1 MLRLGS
7 FDGSLLPRMYRISD
21 TPRDYMFDSLYLS
34 YVPLAGFLAC
44 RCGPADP
51 LTRPR
56 SNHTDAALTRR

>member
-34 YVPLAGFLAC
+34 YVLLTALVNAV
-44 RCGPADP
+44 P
-51 LTRPR
+51 LTP
-56 SNHTDAALTRR
+56 